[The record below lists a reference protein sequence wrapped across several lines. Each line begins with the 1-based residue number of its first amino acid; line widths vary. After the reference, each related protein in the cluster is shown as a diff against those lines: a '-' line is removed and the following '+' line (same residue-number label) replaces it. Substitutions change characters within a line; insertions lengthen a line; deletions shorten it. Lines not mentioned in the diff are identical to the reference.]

1 MADPG
6 KFGTER
12 RIANDIKAGW
22 QARVKGRA
30 SLLCLLISIVF
41 SSQPMLALATGGGDA
56 GSTDASATPPDNSS
70 NNTDSSQKD
79 QVLKVE
85 VADDVNN
92 AAQADKEKSAAQK
105 NTTLDSATV
114 GSSDNK
120 SVPVVGQNLTVDD
133 VRIEGNRL
141 VSSEDIMSVVKTKRG
156 DKFDREVVM
165 QDLKAIN
172 NMGYFDDRNLQV
184 VPELTTGGVLLK
196 IRVQEN
202 APITQFSFEGNNVLS
217 TDDIQKSF
225 VDQLGKP
232 QNLGSLS
239 SAIDKVEQAYHEKG
253 FVLARVADVKDDPD
267 GSIGLKINEGVID
280 QIQIAGNKRTK
291 EFIIRNAIKFKPGS
305 VYNENQ
311 LTSDLRKLYANG
323 YFQDVKRA
331 LLPSPTNP
339 DHFVLKVEV
348 EEKRTASVGLGGG
361 IDTVAGPFGSFN
373 ITDSNFNGRGQILSL
388 NTQVGTGMMGS
399 INNSLTNG
407 GKNFIASQNT
417 YMAELSFTEP
427 SIGGSNASMTS
438 SLFGRD
444 FNSWTIPQA
453 MQQSIGASVNFS
465 KPLIGHLSANLG
477 LTADNTWFKDV
488 SNLYTTNDVL
498 LNMIS
503 NSMAY
508 GAAANAPAAYNLAN
522 QVRQQML
529 KGGAYMT
536 VNPNLAYDT
545 RDARIDPT
553 KGTLIRLSASPSLG
567 LTNSSFFKLGASASK
582 FVTVNNTVT
591 LATNV
596 QAATIMGGAPQ
607 FGMLN
612 LGGMNGIRGYRSFT
626 DLGMGTGMLMGTAEL
641 RTKLPFL
648 THSDSKAIRAIGNHV
663 KGTLFFDAGQVTGN
677 NTVNTVMGRSNIGAS
692 VGVGVRVNVPM
703 IGLIRIDYGMPLLSS
718 LMGGRFYP
726 RINIGF
732 GERF

>member
-1 MADPG
+1 MAEPG

-12 RIANDIKAGW
+12 RIANESKQGRR
-22 QARVKGRA
+22 ARLPGRA
-30 SLLCLLISIVF
+30 LSLFLVLSIVF
-41 SSQPMLALATGGGDA
+41 SGQPMLALATGGGDTA
-56 GSTDASATPPDNSS
+56 ATDTANPSTDKSATTDGS
-70 NNTDSSQKD
+70 NQKED
-79 QVLKVE
+79 VLKAE
-85 VADDVNN
+85 VADDVN
-92 AAQADKEKSAAQK
+92 ASAQAADKTPQK
-105 NTTLDSATV
+105 NTTIDSATV

-120 SVPVVGQNLTVDD
+120 VPQVGSNLTVDD

-141 VSSEDIMSVVKTKRG
+141 VPAEDIMSVVKTKRG

-217 TDDIQKSF
+217 TDEIQKSF

-239 SAIDKVEQAYHEKG
+239 AAIDKVEQAYHEKG

-280 QIQIAGNKRTK
+280 QVQIAGNKRTQ
-291 EFIIRNAIKFKPGS
+291 EYIIRQYIKFKPGS

-323 YFQDVKRA
+323 YFQDVKRS

-339 DHFVLKVEV
+339 DHFVLKVDV

-361 IDTVAGPFGSFN
+361 VDTVAGPFGSFN
-373 ITDSNFNGRGQILSL
+373 IADSNFRGRGQILSL
-388 NTQVGTGMMGS
+388 NTQVGTGIAGS
-399 INNSLTNG
+399 LNNSLTNG
-407 GKNFIASQNT
+407 GQKFIANQNT

-427 SIGGSNASMTS
+427 SINGSNASMTS

-444 FNSWTIPQA
+444 YNSWTIPQA

-465 KPLIGHLSANLG
+465 KPLFGGLSANLG

-488 SNLYTTNDVL
+488 SSSYTNQNIL

-503 NSMAY
+503 NSLAY
-508 GAAANAPAAYNLAN
+508 GQAANGPQAYNLAQQTRN
-522 QVRQQML
+522 QML

-536 VNPNLAYDT
+536 VNPNISYDT
-545 RDARIDPT
+545 RDAKIDPT
-553 KGTLIRLSASPSLG
+553 RGTLIRLSASPSLG
-567 LTNSSFFKLGASASK
+567 LTNTSFVKLGVSASK
-582 FVTVNNTVT
+582 YITVNKTVT

-596 QAATIMGGAPQ
+596 QAGTIMGGVPQ

-648 THSDSKAIRAIGNHV
+648 SNSDSKALRAIGNHV
-663 KGTLFFDAGQVTGN
+663 KGTVFFDAGQVTGN
-677 NTVNTVMGRSNIGAS
+677 NTVNSVMGRSNLGAS

-703 IGLIRIDYGMPLLSS
+703 LGLVRIDYGLPLLSS

>member
-6 KFGTER
+6 KFGTEH
-12 RIANDIKAGW
+12 RITIQSKQGW
-22 QARVKGRA
+22 QARLKGRA
-30 SLLCLLISIVF
+30 SILCLVF
-41 SSQPMLALATGGGDA
+41 SILLSGQPMLALATGGGDA
-56 GSTDASATPPDNSS
+56 ASTDAPAASTDKATATSDSNS
-70 NNTDSSQKD
+70 KD
-79 QVLKVE
+79 TLLKVE
-85 VADDVNN
+85 VADDVNGS
-92 AAQADKEKSAAQK
+92 AAASDKAAQK

-114 GSSDNK
+114 NSSDNK
-120 SVPVVGQNLTVDD
+120 AVPAVGSNLTVDD

-156 DKFDREVVM
+156 DKFDRDIVM

-239 SAIDKVEQAYHEKG
+239 AAIDKVEQAYHEKG

-280 QIQIAGNKRTK
+280 QIQISGNKRTK
-291 EFIIRNAIKFKPGS
+291 EYIIRQYIKFKPGA

-323 YFQDVKRA
+323 YFQDVKRS
-331 LLPSPTNP
+331 LLPSPNNP
-339 DHFVLKVEV
+339 DHFVLKVDV

-373 ITDSNFNGRGQILSL
+373 ISDSNFGGRGQILSL

-399 INNSLTNG
+399 LNNSLTNG
-407 GKNFIASQNT
+407 GQKFIASQNT
-417 YMAELSFTEP
+417 YMADLSFTEP
-427 SIGGSNASMTS
+427 NIGGSNASMTS

-444 FNSWTIPQA
+444 FNSWTIPQT
-453 MQQSIGASVNFS
+453 MQQSVGASVNFS
-465 KPLIGHLSANLG
+465 KPLIGHLTANLG

-488 SNLYTTNDVL
+488 SGLYTNQNIL
-498 LNMIS
+498 LNMVS
-503 NSMAY
+503 NSLAY
-508 GAAANAPAAYNLAN
+508 GQATSTSQAFNLA
-522 QVRQQML
+522 QQTRNNML

-536 VNPNLAYDT
+536 VNPNIAYDT

-553 KGTLIRLSASPSLG
+553 RGTLIRLSASPSLG
-567 LTNSSFFKLGASASK
+567 LTNSSFVKLGISASK
-582 FVTVNNTVT
+582 FVTVNNAVT

-596 QAATIMGGAPQ
+596 QAGTIMGGVPQ

-626 DLGMGTGMLMGTAEL
+626 DLGMGTGMLMGTAEI

-648 THSDSKAIRAIGNHV
+648 THSDSKAVRAIGNHV
-663 KGTLFFDAGQVTGN
+663 KGTFFFDAGQVVGN
-677 NTVNTVMGRSNIGAS
+677 NTTNSVLGRSNIGAS

-703 IGLIRIDYGMPLLSS
+703 IGLVRIDYGLPLLSS